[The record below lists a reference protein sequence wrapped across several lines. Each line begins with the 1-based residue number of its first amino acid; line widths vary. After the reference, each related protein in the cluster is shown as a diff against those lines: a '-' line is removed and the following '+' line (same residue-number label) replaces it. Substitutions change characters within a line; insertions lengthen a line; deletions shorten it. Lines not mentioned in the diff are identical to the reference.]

1 MKGINK
7 RKVRF
12 LVPSKQGEKFFAKL
26 GQIVRY
32 FPQLAC
38 SKPAKKIGGISEKG
52 LFIHLE

>member
-1 MKGINK
+1 
-7 RKVRF
+7 
-12 LVPSKQGEKFFAKL
+12 VPSKQGEKFFAKL